1 MQYMRS
7 PTVYIF
13 INKSLN
19 MSVGKVAA
27 QAAHAMSLVPNLAS
41 KQHWLS
47 GPPRTVIILQARDE
61 QQLSNIRIYLSERS
75 IDTYSVVDEG
85 VNEVDEYVMTAMA
98 TGVLDKTDVAPIFK
112 RFKVYRDTVR
122 VRLEIDK

>member
-1 MQYMRS
+1 MLQ

-27 QAAHAMSLVPNLAS
+27 QAAHAMAKVSMLAS
-41 KQHWLS
+41 KEHWLS
-47 GPPRTVIILQARDE
+47 GVPQTVLIMEGKDGA
-61 QQLSNIRIYLSERS
+61 QLKNIAGYLSGLS
-75 IDTYSVVDEG
+75 IENYLVVDEG
-85 VNEVDEYVMTAMA
+85 TNEIEPYTVTALATQVVDKSLPNVQAVFK
-98 TGVLDKTDVAPIFK
+98 GFKT
-112 RFKVYRDTVR
+112 YRDTVR